1 MSGEQ
6 EHTRAPVGGLSG
18 LVAWMTRNHVASNL
32 LMFALLGGGLA
43 ATLSIRQEVF
53 PSFQLDI
60 VDIRVPYPG
69 ASPTEVEDGLILP
82 IEEAIR
88 GLEVVE
94 RITATARQGS
104 AEIEVEL
111 VEGVDTGQATQDIKN
126 AIDSI
131 SFFPEEAERPTLGLR
146 LEQDSTMWMVVYG
159 PFTERQSLELGERI
173 RRGLLALPEVSQIS
187 VFAERSPEVRIEIPE
202 ETLRSLNLTLGEAA
216 DSIGSSARD
225 LPAGGVRTAAGE
237 VLLSTRE
244 RRDFASEYGD
254 IPLVSTSTGAAVLLR
269 DAAEITDGFEDR
281 AFRNLFDGGYGI
293 FLSISSTPAEKPL
306 EIAAAVHKYLDEV
319 RAELPEGAGVRIL
332 RDRAEEYR
340 DRLNLLMF
348 NGLVGLLLVIGVLGL
363 FLEPRLA
370 FWVAAGIPT
379 TIIGSLLLLPLFGAS
394 INMISLF
401 AFIITLGIVV
411 DDAIIVG
418 ENVFHRMQEGRSRL
432 QAAIEGSREMVV
444 PILFAVLTNIIA
456 FLPLLF
462 VPGETG
468 RFFAPLPAVVIAVF
482 LVSLV
487 EALFILPAH
496 LGHGPQERGGR
507 GPLAM
512 LARAQAKVSDGF
524 ERLTDIMV
532 TPVLHFAVRWRLMT
546 LAVISACL
554 MLVFGWYYS
563 GRMSYT
569 FNPVITGLRVD
580 GEIQTPV
587 GSAFEDTLRIADHIE
602 QAGLRAA
609 DRLGGRDKVINGRM
623 NVCGRFGENWGDV
636 NFFLVPPDERD
647 FDQETFARI
656 WREEVGEVP
665 GLKSLYFEWE
675 EGPGT
680 GAGLTIE
687 LSHPDRDVLEEAATE
702 LSEQLATFVGVSD
715 IKDGFSSGKQ
725 EIEVELTQEG
735 RFLGLTPEDVG
746 RQVRHA
752 FYGAEALRFQ
762 RGRHE
767 VKVMVRLPEHE
778 RRSLSDVEDLIIRTP
793 AGGEAPLSQVA
804 RLGMGTA
811 YTDINRV
818 DGQRVINVTCN
829 VVPELANV
837 NDIRAG
843 VSAEVLPKLA
853 DRYRGL
859 SYTFAGRQRE
869 EQRAMAEL
877 QLGLAVAMLACFALL
892 AALFRSYMQA
902 LIVMTAVPCAVAAA
916 LAGHVLLGYD
926 LSVVSVFGMIALSGL
941 VVNGGLVL
949 NQEINRLLAE
959 EGLPIREAVV
969 RAARRRFRPILLTS
983 LTTFAGLAPMI
994 FETSSQARF
1003 LVPMAIALGFGT
1015 LFAMPGVILL
1025 PVVLRTFLPG
1035 KVAPA
1040 DSGH

>member
-1 MSGEQ
+1 MTSPPDDNANHYG
-6 EHTRAPVGGLSG
+6 PLSA
-18 LVAWMTRNHVASNL
+18 LVAWMARNHVASNL
-32 LMFALLGGGLA
+32 LMFALLGGGIA
-43 ATLSIRQEVF
+43 ATFSIKQEVF

-69 ASPTEVEDGLILP
+69 ASPSEVEDGVLLP

-94 RITATARQGS
+94 RITSIARQGTG
-104 AEIEVEL
+104 EIEVEL
-111 VEGVDTGQATQDIKN
+111 VEGVDTGQASQDIKN

-131 SFFPEEAERPTLGLR
+131 SFFPDDAERPTLGLR
-146 LEQDSTMWMVVYG
+146 LEQDSVMWMVVYG
-159 PFTERQSLELGERI
+159 PFTERQSLELTERI

-187 VFAERSPEVRIEIPE
+187 VFAERAPEVRIEIPE
-202 ETLRSLNLTLGEAA
+202 ETLRSLDLTLGEVA
-216 DSIGSSARD
+216 DLLGSSARD
-225 LPAGGVRTAAGE
+225 VPAGGVRTPAGE

-254 IPLVSTSTGAAVLLR
+254 IPLVSSSTGAAVLLR
-269 DAAEITDGFEDR
+269 DAANITDGYDDR

-293 FLSISSTPAEKPL
+293 FLSISATASEKPL
-306 EIAAAVHKYLDEV
+306 EIAEAVHRYLDEV

-340 DRLNLLMF
+340 ERLDLLFF
-348 NGLVGLLLVIGVLGL
+348 NGAIGLLLVIVVLGL

-370 FWVAAGIPT
+370 FWVAMGIPT
-379 TIIGSLLLLPLFGAS
+379 TIAGSLLLLPALGAS

-411 DDAIIVG
+411 DDAVIVG
-418 ENVFHRMQEGRSRL
+418 ENVFHRMQQGRTRL
-432 QAAIEGSREMVV
+432 QAAIEGSHQMVV
-444 PILFAVLTNIIA
+444 PILFAVMTNIIA
-456 FLPLLF
+456 FMPLLI

-482 LVSLV
+482 AVSLV

-496 LGHGPQERGGR
+496 LGHGPQRKEGR
-507 GPLAM
+507 GPLA
-512 LARAQAKVSDGF
+512 LLGRAQARVSDGF
-524 ERLTDIMV
+524 ERLTDIFV
-532 TPVLHFAVRWRLMT
+532 VPVVRAAVHWRFFTVCVLSGCILLIFA
-546 LAVISACL
+546 
-554 MLVFGWYYS
+554 WYYS
-563 GRMSYT
+563 GRMNYT

-602 QAGLRAA
+602 AAGLRAA
-609 DRLGGRDKVINGRM
+609 DRLGGRDKVLNGRM
-623 NVCGRFGENWGDV
+623 NVSGRFGENWADV
-636 NFFLVPPDERD
+636 NFFLVSPDERD
-647 FDQETFARI
+647 FDQETFARL

-675 EGPGT
+675 EGPGG

-687 LSHPDRDVLEEAATE
+687 LSHPDREVLEEAAGALARE
-702 LSEQLATFVGVSD
+702 LATFTGVSD

-735 RFLGLTPEDVG
+735 RFLGLTPEAVG
-746 RQVRHA
+746 RQVRNA

-767 VKVMVRLPEHE
+767 VKVMVRLPEDE

-793 AGGEAPLSQVA
+793 NGGEAPLSQVA
-804 RLGMGTA
+804 VLRTGTA
-811 YTDINRV
+811 NTDINRV

-843 VSAEVLPKLA
+843 VTAEVLPRLA

-859 SYTFAGRQRE
+859 SYSFSGRQRE
-869 EQRAMAEL
+869 ETRAMAQL
-877 QLGLAVAMLACFALL
+877 QIGLVIAGLACFALL
-892 AALFRSYMQA
+892 AALFRSYVQS
-902 LIVMTAVPCAVAAA
+902 LIVLTSIPCAIAAA
-916 LAGHVLLGYD
+916 LAGHVMLDYD
-926 LSVVSVFGMIALSGL
+926 LSIVSLFGMIALSGL

-949 NQEINRLLAE
+949 NEEINRILVE
-959 EGLPIREAVV
+959 ERAPIREAVV

-1025 PVVLRTFLPG
+1025 PVVLRTVFPG
-1035 KVAPA
+1035 HQAAKA
-1040 DSGH
+1040 DSD